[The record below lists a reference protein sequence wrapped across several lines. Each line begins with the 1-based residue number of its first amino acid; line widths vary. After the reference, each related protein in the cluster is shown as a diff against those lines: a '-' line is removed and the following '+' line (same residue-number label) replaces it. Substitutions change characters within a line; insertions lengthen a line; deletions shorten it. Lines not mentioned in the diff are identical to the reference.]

1 MGQDDGVLVGAYG
14 IDTSR
19 VGIKVVG
26 DDGVGC
32 SKVDFGFSVRVES
45 CALRVKI
52 WEVVCR
58 MSWMILEEGKGL
70 TVMIHLGG
78 EEFVLRL
85 FWIGLCTGLWSAC
98 SMSFGSSLDKRNWCR
113 SRDRFG
119 QQLMQSVGLVFVMQD
134 SSRVGSRS

>member
-78 EEFVLRL
+78 EEFVLR
-85 FWIGLCTGLWSAC
+85 FMHRFMVC
-98 SMSFGSSLDKRNWCR
+98 MSFGSSLDKRNWCR